1 MIGHNISLLSAWVFF
16 HTLTIHEAAEERR
29 DQLYS
34 SLTLPFAHDYSG
46 INLKVHSWND
56 YCVFLMAVHG
66 INYQAVTWWD
76 WTTSGNK
83 NFNW

>member
-1 MIGHNISLLSAWVFF
+1 MEFLMIGHNISLLSAWVFF

-46 INLKVHSWND
+46 INLKVHS
-56 YCVFLMAVHG
+56 
-66 INYQAVTWWD
+66 
-76 WTTSGNK
+76 
-83 NFNW
+83 